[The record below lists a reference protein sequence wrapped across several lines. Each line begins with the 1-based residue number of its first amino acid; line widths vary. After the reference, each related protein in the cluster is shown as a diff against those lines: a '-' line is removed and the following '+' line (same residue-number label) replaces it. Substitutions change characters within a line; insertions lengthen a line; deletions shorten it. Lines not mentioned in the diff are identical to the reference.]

1 MEKAVSPRYVKF
13 ITLFFLST
21 LLLASTCNLS
31 ERKQLVGHIF
41 VIKKPIW
48 SPKDIVPI
56 KDPLVIPYV
65 YTSTCSL
72 NMLPVPEKKQK
83 FFDMMLPAI
92 LVAKTNLDLTRK
104 EVEVLSKKKKLSIVE
119 KYSLRR
125 LMKKFKTN
133 NIHILIKRLH
143 TFPVSIVLAQAAIE
157 SGWGSS
163 RFFLQANNPFGIWS
177 FDPKHSRVAAAS
189 TRDGTKIY
197 LRKFDDL
204 EQSIDTYYVML
215 ATGKPFA
222 AFREARMKTSNPDTL
237 IQSLKMYSERR
248 DSYVQDLAQLMR
260 TNHLKQYDS
269 YKIASIYLRKSKRL
283 KLFSG
288 KLRKS
293 RLLFL
298 VKILPNEKKQ
308 SPALCQALLIS
319 PRNCSTVNAVQ

>member
-1 MEKAVSPRYVKF
+1 MEKAACSHYVKF
-13 ITLFFLST
+13 ITLFSLSA
-21 LLLASTCNLS
+21 LLLASGCNLS
-31 ERKQLVGHIF
+31 ERRQLVGHIF
-41 VIKKPIW
+41 VIKKPIR

-72 NMLPVPEKKQK
+72 NTLPIPEKKQK

-92 LVAKTNLDLTRK
+92 LVAKTNLDFTRK

-119 KYSLRR
+119 KHSLHR

-177 FDPKHSRVAAAS
+177 FNPKHSRVAASS
-189 TRDGTKIY
+189 TRNGTKIY

-222 AFREARMKTSNPDTL
+222 AFREARMKTTNPDTL

-248 DSYVQDLAQLMR
+248 GLYIAELAHLIR
-260 TNHLKQYDS
+260 SSHLKRYDS
-269 YKIASIYLRKSKRL
+269 YKIASHYLRKNKQV
-283 KLFSG
+283 KLFSEQQR
-288 KLRKS
+288 RKGP
-293 RLLFL
+293 LLSA
-298 VKILPNEKKQ
+298 KIFF
-308 SPALCQALLIS
+308 
-319 PRNCSTVNAVQ
+319 

>member
-1 MEKAVSPRYVKF
+1 M
-13 ITLFFLST
+13 
-21 LLLASTCNLS
+21 
-31 ERKQLVGHIF
+31 GHIF
-41 VIKKPIW
+41 VIKKAIR

-72 NMLPVPEKKQK
+72 NTLPIPEKKQK

-119 KYSLRR
+119 KHSLRH

-163 RFFLQANNPFGIWS
+163 RFFLKANNPFGIWS
-177 FDPKHSRVAAAS
+177 FSPKHNRIVAAS
-189 TRDGTKIY
+189 TRNGTKVY
-197 LRKFDDL
+197 LRKFNDL

-215 ATGKPFA
+215 ATGEPFA

-248 DSYVQDLAQLMR
+248 GLYIAELAQLIR
-260 TNHLKQYDS
+260 SNHLKRYDS
-269 YKIASIYLRKSKRL
+269 YKIASPYLRKNKQL
-283 KLFSG
+283 KLFSEQR
-288 KLRKS
+288 RKWP
-293 RLLFL
+293 LLSA
-298 VKILPNEKKQ
+298 KIFF
-308 SPALCQALLIS
+308 
-319 PRNCSTVNAVQ
+319 